1 MKILIEI
8 CNISENR
15 LKSLAPH
22 LLPSNSCI
30 QMLMQQVTAHVRQLV
45 LALAVVVVVA
55 LLLAAVVAIQLL
67 RPHRS

>member
-8 CNISENR
+8 CSISENR

-22 LLPSNSCI
+22 LLPNNSCI
-30 QMLMQQVTAHVRQLV
+30 QMLMQQVTAHVRQLG
-45 LALAVVVVVA
+45 LAVVVVVA